1 MKKSK
6 TAPNTMSMR
15 KPASASAEAG
25 LGVSEEGQV
34 QGLLSPFIS
43 CNGDWTSVPKATKS
57 EILESSTMNMDKL
70 FGPDAGTGFL
80 IEQCLTWFTVDDGEG
95 KDLDWFVKP
104 DPVTKIGEHPAF
116 EPSPFNRD
124 LQEQTCEEYKQRL
137 LLEGQPQSVA
147 GRVTFVLYV
156 VVCLQISKT
165 CNADMSI
172 FFVLQFFPFILFIY
186 SCSFTSTVAAFFY

>member
-1 MKKSK
+1 MKKK
-6 TAPNTMSMR
+6 TTATAPQTMR

-25 LGVSEEGQV
+25 LGVSEDGQG

-43 CNGDWTSVPKATKS
+43 CKGDWTSVPKMIRS

-80 IEQCLTWFTVDDGEG
+80 IEQCLTWFTVDNGDG
-95 KDLDWFVKP
+95 KDLDWFIKP
-104 DPVTKIGEHPAF
+104 DPVTKIGAHPAF
-116 EPSPFNRD
+116 EPSPYNRD

-147 GRVTFVLYV
+147 GQVT
-156 VVCLQISKT
+156 
-165 CNADMSI
+165 
-172 FFVLQFFPFILFIY
+172 
-186 SCSFTSTVAAFFY
+186 